1 MKSLIIDTSSTAASV
16 ALFKDG
22 KMVGDV
28 FVNDTTTHS
37 QKLMPIVHDLLTQM
51 HTKISDIDA
60 YYVCE
65 GPGSFT
71 GVRIGIATVKGF
83 AQPFNKPVYTFPS
96 MFLIASGAKH
106 HDGLIVPVIDAKR
119 EEVYYGVYSW
129 DGDLLSTLEEGV
141 ESLEQLLIYLEEK
154 YPGQHILLLGDATT
168 SYPKVFE
175 NHTTFVLG
183 SSMDGIPKASNLAI
197 SSLVLDEA
205 STVYS
210 AKANYMRKSQAE
222 RDR

>member
-1 MKSLIIDTSSTAASV
+1 MKSLIIDTSSTAASA
-16 ALFKDG
+16 ALFEDG
-22 KMVGDV
+22 NMIGEV
-28 FVNDTTTHS
+28 FVNDKATHS

-129 DGDLLSTLEEGV
+129 DDGFLSTLEEGV
-141 ESLEQLLIYLEEK
+141 ESLEQLLTYLEEK
-154 YPGQHILLLGDATT
+154 YHGQNILLLGDAIT

-175 NHTTFVLG
+175 NHEAFNLG
-183 SSMDGIPKASNLAI
+183 SSVDGVPKASNLAI
-197 SSLVLDEA
+197 ASLAVDES

>member
-1 MKSLIIDTSSTAASV
+1 MKSLIIDTSSSAASV
-16 ALFKDG
+16 ALFEDG
-22 KMVGDV
+22 NMIGEV
-28 FVNDTTTHS
+28 FVNDKATHS

-129 DGDLLSTLEEGV
+129 DDGFLSTLEEGV
-141 ESLEQLLIYLEEK
+141 ESLEQLLTYLEEK
-154 YPGQHILLLGDATT
+154 YPGQNILLLGDAIT
-168 SYPKVFE
+168 SYPNVFE
-175 NHTTFVLG
+175 NHETFLLG
-183 SSMDGIPKASNLAI
+183 LSVDGVPKASNLAI
-197 SSLVLDEA
+197 ASLAVDES

>member
-16 ALFKDG
+16 ALFEDG
-22 KMVGDV
+22 NLVGDV

-37 QKLMPIVHDLLTQM
+37 QKLMPIVHELLTQTN
-51 HTKISDIDA
+51 TKISEIDM

-83 AQPFNKPVYTFPS
+83 AQPFKKPVYTFPS

-129 DGDLLSTLEEGV
+129 DDDLLSTLEEGV

-168 SYPKVFE
+168 SYPKIFE

-197 SSLVLDEA
+197 SSLILDEA